1 MVGGEGGPGRTPA
14 RLSSAALNSA
24 EPGPAELDLAGPDP
38 ADSDPADSG
47 PAGLAPEVR
56 EAYDAA
62 AAGWAEGPERVYTP
76 LARALV
82 GAAPLPVTGRRVL
95 DLGAGTG
102 VAGRAALAAGAHWV
116 VSADLAVAMLSR
128 TGPAQAPVA
137 ADAAALPFRDQA
149 FDLVVAA
156 FCLNHLSRPAAAL
169 REIRRVGRSLAASTF
184 APGWTHPAK
193 LAVDEALRPF
203 GFQPPAWYR
212 SLQREAGPA
221 ALDPARL
228 AAHASAAGFTG
239 VRVRTMTVPT
249 GLSAPVQLA
258 SWRLGLAQV
267 APFLQSL
274 DAGQLAAARRAAEQ
288 AVAGTGPLVVSML
301 VLTGR

>member
-1 MVGGEGGPGRTPA
+1 MYA
-14 RLSSAALNSA
+14 
-24 EPGPAELDLAGPDP
+24 
-38 ADSDPADSG
+38 
-47 PAGLAPEVR
+47 
-56 EAYDAA
+56 
-62 AAGWAEGPERVYTP
+62 P
-76 LARALV
+76 LARTLV
-82 GAAPLPVTGRRVL
+82 EAAPLPVGGGRVL

-102 VAGRAALAAGAHWV
+102 LAGRAALAAGADRV
-116 VSADLAVAMLSR
+116 VAADLAVAMLR
-128 TGPAQAPVA
+128 QAGPAQYPVV

-156 FCLNHLSRPAAAL
+156 FCLNHLSRPGVAL
-169 REIRRVGRSLAASTF
+169 REVRRVGRGFAASTF

-203 GFQPPAWYR
+203 GFQPPAWY
-212 SLQREAGPA
+212 SSMQRQAGPA
-221 ALDPARL
+221 AQDPSRL
-228 AAHASAAGFTG
+228 AAQAAAAGFAG

-249 GLSAPVQLA
+249 GLSTPAQLA
-258 SWRLGLAQV
+258 SWRLGLAQI

-274 DAGQLAAARRAAEQ
+274 DAGQRQAARRAAEQ

>member
-1 MVGGEGGPGRTPA
+1 VVGGEGGAGRI
-14 RLSSAALNSA
+14 
-24 EPGPAELDLAGPDP
+24 PAELT
-38 ADSDPADSG
+38 
-47 PAGLAPEVR
+47 PEIR
-56 EAYDAA
+56 AAYDAVA
-62 AAGWAEGPERVYTP
+62 ADWAGGPEQVYTP
-76 LARALV
+76 LARALI
-82 GAAPLPVTGRRVL
+82 GAAPFPVPGARVL

-102 VAGRAALAAGAHWV
+102 VAGRAALAAGADRV
-116 VSADLAVAMLSR
+116 VAADLAVAMLR
-128 TGPAQAPVA
+128 RGARAQHPVA

-156 FCLNHLSRPAAAL
+156 FCLNHLHRPGAAL
-169 REIRRVGRSLAASTF
+169 REARRVSRGLAASTF

-221 ALDPARL
+221 AQDPARL
-228 AAHASAAGFTG
+228 AAQAAAAGFTD

-249 GLSAPVQLA
+249 GLSAPAQLA
-258 SWRLGLAQV
+258 SWRLGMAQV

-274 DAGQLAAARRAAEQ
+274 DAGQRSAARRAAER
-288 AVAGTGPLVVSML
+288 AVAQTGPLVVSML

>member
-1 MVGGEGGPGRTPA
+1 MVGGEGGAGRTPA
-14 RLSSAALNSA
+14 ELNSA
-24 EPGPAELDLAGPDP
+24 EPGRLSRSAELLV
-38 ADSDPADSG
+38 
-47 PAGLAPEVR
+47 GLAPEVR
-56 EAYDAA
+56 AAYDAA
-62 AAGWAEGPERVYTP
+62 AADWAGGPEQVYTP

-82 GAAPLPVTGRRVL
+82 GAAPVPVAGGRVL

-102 VAGRAALAAGAHWV
+102 VAGRAALAAGADRV
-116 VSADLAVAMLSR
+116 VAADLAVAMLR
-128 TGPAQAPVA
+128 RAGPAQHPVA

-156 FCLNHLSRPAAAL
+156 FCLNHLSRPGAAL
-169 REIRRVGRSLAASTF
+169 REVRRVGRGLAASTF

-221 ALDPARL
+221 AQDPARL
-228 AAHASAAGFTG
+228 AAQAAAAGFTD

-249 GLSAPVQLA
+249 GLSAPAQLA
-258 SWRLGLAQV
+258 SWRLGMAQV

-274 DAGQLAAARRAAEQ
+274 DAGQRAAARRAAER

>member
-1 MVGGEGGPGRTPA
+1 MVGGEGGAGRI
-14 RLSSAALNSA
+14 
-24 EPGPAELDLAGPDP
+24 PAELT
-38 ADSDPADSG
+38 
-47 PAGLAPEVR
+47 PEVR
-56 EAYDAA
+56 AAYDAA
-62 AAGWAEGPERVYTP
+62 AADWAGGPEQVYTP
-76 LARALV
+76 LARALI
-82 GAAPLPVTGRRVL
+82 GAAPFPVPGARVL

-102 VAGRAALAAGAHWV
+102 VAGRAALAAGADRV
-116 VSADLAVAMLSR
+116 VAADLAVAMLR
-128 TGPAQAPVA
+128 RARPAHPVA

-156 FCLNHLSRPAAAL
+156 FCLNHLPRPGAAL
-169 REIRRVGRSLAASTF
+169 REVRRVSRGLAASTF

-203 GFQPPAWYR
+203 GFQPPAWYL

-221 ALDPARL
+221 AQDPARL
-228 AAHASAAGFTG
+228 AAQAAAAGFTD

-249 GLSAPVQLA
+249 GLSAPAQLA
-258 SWRLGLAQV
+258 SWRLGMAQV

-274 DAGQLAAARRAAEQ
+274 DAGQRSAARCAAER

-301 VLTGR
+301 VLSSR